1 MNRRAFVTGLGAAL
15 AAPFGATAQLTD
27 GQFRVGII
35 QTTDTPE
42 ASGFWQITTDR
53 LRELGYIEGGNVVF
67 IRRSAGG
74 DIKKLPAVAADLVQA
89 KPDVLVTGSPPATAA
104 AADATKVVP
113 IVAIASG
120 HMLAKGWAKTLA
132 RPGGNVTGIT
142 DLVAEEILAK
152 RFALLKDLVPGLKRV
167 GWLWWPGG
175 GLYQGLPPVAEP
187 ARHLNLTVYS
197 LEFRSPAEIT
207 ASFAAAKRMALEA
220 LVVAGDILVF
230 QHKELIAGEALKYR
244 IPSVS
249 SSKAY
254 VEAGGPMAYG
264 VSTPDLFRRAAD
276 YVDRILRGTPPS
288 VVPIEQATK
297 FELVINLKTAKTLG
311 LTIAPS
317 LLLRADQVIE

>member
-120 HMLAKGWAKTLA
+120 HMLA
-132 RPGGNVTGIT
+132 
-142 DLVAEEILAK
+142 
-152 RFALLKDLVPGLKRV
+152 
-167 GWLWWPGG
+167 
-175 GLYQGLPPVAEP
+175 
-187 ARHLNLTVYS
+187 
-197 LEFRSPAEIT
+197 
-207 ASFAAAKRMALEA
+207 
-220 LVVAGDILVF
+220 
-230 QHKELIAGEALKYR
+230 
-244 IPSVS
+244 
-249 SSKAY
+249 
-254 VEAGGPMAYG
+254 
-264 VSTPDLFRRAAD
+264 
-276 YVDRILRGTPPS
+276 
-288 VVPIEQATK
+288 IEQATK